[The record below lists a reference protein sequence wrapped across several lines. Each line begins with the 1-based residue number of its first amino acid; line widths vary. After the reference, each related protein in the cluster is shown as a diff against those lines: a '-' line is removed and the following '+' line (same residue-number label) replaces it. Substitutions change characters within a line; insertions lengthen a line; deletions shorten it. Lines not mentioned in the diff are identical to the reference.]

1 MNRVI
6 EMLAEADGSK
16 TPEQVKQFKDFQR
29 KGAEARKRAGGTG
42 GGKPVAQPKAQP
54 KKKAKKKV
62 RKQAQ
67 AVGVGAKVGRAA
79 NGAAKATATSPI
91 IKMFGG

>member
-1 MNRVI
+1 MKRLM
-6 EMLAEADGSK
+6 EMLFEAEVGSK
-16 TPEQVKQFKDFQR
+16 TPAQVKQFRDFQR

-42 GGKPVAQPKAQP
+42 PSKPVATPKAKP
-54 KKKAKKKV
+54 KKKGKKK
-62 RKQAQ
+62 RASTSI
-67 AVGVGAKVGRAA
+67 GAKVGRAA